1 MRPVHRGA
9 SLMVAVAVTGAMAGC
24 AASGAG
30 PDASARATSP
40 ATSSPSA
47 PAAAAGD
54 PPAATQAPA
63 AAPPQP
69 QPWARP
75 PADPSGRLAAGSDPS
90 VLPGDVLIAD
100 KDNNRLLIVDPQGR
114 VRWQFPRPGDL
125 PAGQSFQVPDDAFF
139 TPDGRRIVAT
149 EEDDQVVSVIDV
161 ATRRIVFR
169 YGHPGQPGSDPGYLH
184 NPDDALLLPD
194 GNLLLADIKNC
205 RLLVLPLDA
214 HSPSTVLGRTTSR
227 CLHNPPWRW
236 GSPNGAFPMRNGHY
250 LVTEINGHWVDEID
264 LSGRVYWTVQV
275 PGVRYPS
282 DSNEVAPGRYLTVD
296 YSTPGQVVM
305 FDRAGR
311 VVWRFAPSGA
321 EALSHPSLA
330 RPLPNGDVLVNDD
343 YNQRIIV
350 VDPSSNRIV
359 WQYGH
364 TGRAGNTQGWLNNPD
379 GVDLVPPHA
388 LINQLAGNGAAH

>member
-1 MRPVHRGA
+1 M
-9 SLMVAVAVTGAMAGC
+9 
-24 AASGAG
+24 
-30 PDASARATSP
+30 
-40 ATSSPSA
+40 
-47 PAAAAGD
+47 
-54 PPAATQAPA
+54 
-63 AAPPQP
+63 
-69 QPWARP
+69 
-75 PADPSGRLAAGSDPS
+75 
-90 VLPGDVLIAD
+90 LPGDVLIAD

-125 PAGQSFQVPDDAFF
+125 AAGQSFKVPDDAFF

-169 YGHPGQPGSDPGYLH
+169 YGRPGRPGSAPGYLH
-184 NPDDALLLPD
+184 NPDDALMLPD

-214 HSPSTVLGRTTSR
+214 HSPSTVLGRTTSQ

-264 LSGRVYWTVQV
+264 LSGRVYWSVQV
-275 PGVRYPS
+275 PAVRYPS

-305 FDRAGR
+305 FDRAGQ
-311 VVWRFAPSGA
+311 VVWRFAPSGPD
-321 EALSHPSLA
+321 ELSHPSLA

-343 YNQRIIV
+343 YNHRVIV
-350 VDPSSNRIV
+350 VDPSANRIV

-364 TGRAGNTQGWLNNPD
+364 TGHAGNAQGWLNNPD
-379 GVDLVPPHA
+379 GVDLVPPNA
-388 LINQLAGNGAAH
+388 LVNQLAGNGAGH